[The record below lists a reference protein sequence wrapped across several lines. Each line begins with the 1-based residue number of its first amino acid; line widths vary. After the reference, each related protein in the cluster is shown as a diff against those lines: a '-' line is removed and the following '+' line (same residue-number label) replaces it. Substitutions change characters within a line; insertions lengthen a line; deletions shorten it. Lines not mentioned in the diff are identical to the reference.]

1 MELLAGKDALEGVS
15 DAWQQLSLEQL
26 PVVLLLHLKCFQLD
40 PEGHT
45 AKIVKNIDFP
55 IDLKLDQS
63 EWLAFCIFVIEVC
76 LGYIWRWNG
85 VQYYLGLPDIVWK

>member
-1 MELLAGKDALEGVS
+1 MKDALELLAGKDTLEGVS

-40 PEGHT
+40 ADGHT

-55 IDLKLDQS
+55 IDLKIDPSMYSSVLP
-63 EWLAFCIFVIEVC
+63 AIYFVSLV
-76 LGYIWRWNG
+76 
-85 VQYYLGLPDIVWK
+85 

>member
-1 MELLAGKDALEGVS
+1 MKDALELLAGKDTLEGVK

-40 PEGHT
+40 AEGHT

-55 IDLKLDQS
+55 IDLKIDPSKWFLI
-63 EWLAFCIFVIEVC
+63 L
-76 LGYIWRWNG
+76 Y
-85 VQYYLGLPDIVWK
+85 